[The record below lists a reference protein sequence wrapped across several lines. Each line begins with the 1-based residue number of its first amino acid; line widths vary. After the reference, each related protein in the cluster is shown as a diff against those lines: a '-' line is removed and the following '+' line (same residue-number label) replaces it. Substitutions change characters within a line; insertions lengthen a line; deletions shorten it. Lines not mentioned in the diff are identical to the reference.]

1 MPKVIASLVFH
12 EDSFDPGEE
21 ASLRNAEIGRH
32 SKEGFV
38 GGGVPH
44 PTNLISY
51 PLYRQTPIDVV
62 VATHAA
68 HGRAS
73 TALATKFSQGL
84 LEVAPMSTAISMQ
97 RS

>member
-1 MPKVIASLVFH
+1 
-12 EDSFDPGEE
+12 
-21 ASLRNAEIGRH
+21 
-32 SKEGFV
+32 
-38 GGGVPH
+38 
-44 PTNLISY
+44 
-51 PLYRQTPIDVV
+51 